1 MFQYIYIYAF
11 PSQILQIQEEGAET
25 KNKFLRFLP
34 FVPTT
39 LATLVFCRLAE
50 LTIHL
55 EGSDPIQFDQWELLV
70 QERAELL
77 AVSNDI
83 KVIGKDLL
91 E

>member
-11 PSQILQIQEEGAET
+11 TSQILQIQEEGAET
-25 KNKFLRFLP
+25 KNKILCFLP
-34 FVPTT
+34 FLPTT